1 MAGGD
6 DLSADRTERLERY
19 LALREE
25 RPDWFSGPADGVLI
39 STSPAEIA
47 QIESTVAERY
57 VAAGTPARWAAV
69 GIRYEDPYLLLLVD
83 AVTFPT
89 GDVGVHHRIVRRT
102 PAESGVVILPLLEG
116 RLVLIRH
123 FRHAL
128 RQWTWEFPRGGVD
141 SGATPDETVRR
152 ELMEEI
158 GAPVVTLRPL
168 GRVYGATSLMGMAV
182 AIYTAQVGQVGAV
195 ARGEGIGEVRTVAVA
210 EFEAMIRA
218 GEVVDGFTLAAFLHA
233 RLAGLV

>member
-1 MAGGD
+1 MSGGNIP
-6 DLSADRTERLERY
+6 SADRTQHLDRY
-19 LALREE
+19 LELRRQ
-25 RPDWFSGPADGVLI
+25 RPEWFSGPADGVSI
-39 STSPAEIA
+39 ATSRARIA
-47 QIESTVAERY
+47 RIEGTVAERY
-57 VAAGTPARWAAV
+57 AAAGMPPTWATV

-89 GDVGVHHRIVRRT
+89 GEVGVHHRIVRRT
-102 PAESGVVILPLLEG
+102 PAESGVVILPVLED

-141 SGATPDETVRR
+141 PGATPDETVRR

-158 GAPVVTLRPL
+158 GAPVVTLTPL

-182 AIYTAQVGQVGAV
+182 AIYCAGVGSVGDV
-195 ARGEGIGEVRTVAVA
+195 ARGEGIGEVRTVSVA
-210 EFEAMIRA
+210 EFEAMVRA
-218 GEVVDGFTLAAFLHA
+218 GEVVDGFTLATFLHA